1 VKLIEAQKILS
12 GKLVFGNENQIQ
24 AVRFMETVSQCSE
37 AIVNCNEGHK
47 WVRYRDAEECYR
59 DAGECDC
66 TRGFK
71 EEVIA
76 AAVQY
81 LQGER

>member
-37 AIVNCNEGHK
+37 AIVNCNKGHK
-47 WVRYRDAEECYR
+47 WVRYR

-66 TRGFK
+66 TRGFE